1 MWANYDYTK
10 FPTVKVTFNEKIESE
25 DDFNEF
31 LKKWVLL
38 YDNKKDFTFI
48 LDVSNVSSFNISY
61 VFKMRKFIKKIK
73 EFPYQYLKKSLI
85 VVSNKYIKYL
95 LSLVFS
101 VQKPIATVYIY
112 DKKSEEQLNLN
123 DLMKNIDE
131 NIIDNFKIIKP

>member
-1 MWANYDYTK
+1 MWANYDYTT
-10 FPTVKVTFNEKIESE
+10 FPIVKVTFNEKIESE
-25 DDFNEF
+25 EDFNEF

-38 YDNKKDFTFI
+38 YDNKKNFTFI
-48 LDVSNVSSFNISY
+48 FDVSNVSSFNISY

-85 VVSNKYIKYL
+85 IVSNKYTKYL

-112 DKKSEEQLNLN
+112 DKKPEEKLIINNLIN
-123 DLMKNIDE
+123 NINE
-131 NIIDNFKIIKP
+131 NNIDNFKTIKP